1 MSIPATSPED
11 VIRRFALH
19 LNEGDVD
26 AALGLYETDA
36 AFAPEPGA
44 LVHGREAIREALER
58 FAALRPTLRGAIR
71 KVVVADGTALV
82 VNEWRLS
89 GTQPDGD
96 PIDMGGLSADVLRR
110 QADGSWRVLIDDPW
124 GGGV

>member
-36 AFAPEPGA
+36 AFAPEPGT

-58 FAALRPTLRGAIR
+58 FAALRPTLTGAIR

-89 GTQPDGD
+89 GTQPDGG

-110 QADGSWRVLIDDPW
+110 QRDGSWRVLIDDPW

>member
-1 MSIPATSPED
+1 VSTPATSPED

-44 LVHGREAIREALER
+44 LVRGRDAIREALER
-58 FAALRPTLRGAIR
+58 FAALRPTLTGAIR
-71 KVVVADGTALV
+71 RVVVADGTALV
-82 VNEWRLS
+82 VNEWRLT
-89 GTQPDGD
+89 GTQPDGE
-96 PIDMGGLSADVLRR
+96 PIDIGGLSADVLRLH
-110 QADGSWRVLIDDPW
+110 ADGGWRVLIDDPW
-124 GGGV
+124 GGAI

>member
-1 MSIPATSPED
+1 VSTAATSPED

-26 AALGLYETDA
+26 AALGLYETHA

-44 LVHGREAIREALER
+44 LVHGRAAIREALER
-58 FAALRPTLRGAIR
+58 FAALRPTLTGAIR

-89 GTQPDGD
+89 GTRPDGD
-96 PIDMGGLSADVLRR
+96 PIAMGGLSADVLRL
-110 QADGSWRVLIDDPW
+110 QGDGSWRVLIDDPW